1 MAKGRI
7 LVVDDAAEMATTVV
21 EYLQRQGFTAEAATT
36 AAQGLE
42 RFKAAPADVVL
53 TDLRMKGMDGMD
65 LLRAVHDADADVPV
79 IIMTAFGAVDSA
91 VDAIQRGAYHYVT
104 KPFKLD
110 VVRVLIERAIA
121 ERAMRVENELLRRT
135 VRETQL
141 SNSMIGRSPA
151 MRVVVD
157 LVRRVA
163 ASSAPVLVMGETG
176 TGKELV
182 ARAVHAESPRKDAPF
197 VAVNCAALPE
207 ALLESE
213 LFGHIRG
220 AFTGA
225 TQARRGLFVE
235 ADRGTLLLDEIG
247 DMPLP
252 LQAKL
257 LRVLETGE
265 VRSVGSDAP
274 RKFDIRIVA
283 ATNQDLPAAVREGR
297 FRQDLYF
304 RLNVVPIVIPPLR
317 ERREDVP
324 LLLQHFLERSRERTP
339 ASPVT
344 GFKPSAV
351 KALIEYSWPG
361 NVRELEK
368 LVDRWVITGQAAEV
382 DAEDVRGALGDWGD
396 PLEEARRDL
405 LTLAAVEQRYIA
417 WVMERVGGNKTR
429 ASEIL
434 GIDPST
440 IYRRGKQGK
449 A

>member
-65 LLRAVHDADADVPV
+65 LLRAVHEVDADVPV

-110 VVRVLIERAIA
+110 VVRVLIERAIG
-121 ERAMRVENELLRRT
+121 ERAMRAENELLRRA

-163 ASSAPVLVMGETG
+163 ASTAPVLVMGETG

-283 ATNQDLPAAVREGR
+283 ATNQDLPAAVRDGR

-324 LLLQHFLERSRERTP
+324 LLLEHFLKRSRERTP
-339 ASPVT
+339 SSPVT
-344 GFKPSAV
+344 GFKPDAV
-351 KALIEYSWPG
+351 KALLEYAWPG

-396 PLEEARRDL
+396 PLEGARREL